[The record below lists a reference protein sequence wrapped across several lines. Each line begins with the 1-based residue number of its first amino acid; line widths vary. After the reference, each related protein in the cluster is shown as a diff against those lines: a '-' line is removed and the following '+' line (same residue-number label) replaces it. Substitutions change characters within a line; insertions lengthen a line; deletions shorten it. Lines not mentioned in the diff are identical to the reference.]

1 MSKLPTKSGGTTL
14 TVAKSGHVVTAVL
27 EKIPTE
33 AIVKVVDLVA
43 DVARA
48 SKTIEGR
55 SQEFEYTLTMLRE
68 GNLDRRERMSMLSN
82 LLTQMDLNEEAQM
95 RLVDS
100 ICKIAEGS

>member
-1 MSKLPTKSGGTTL
+1 MTNLPTKPGGSTL
-14 TVAKSGHVVTAVL
+14 TVSKSGHMVTAVL

-33 AIVKVVDLVA
+33 AILKVVDLVA

-48 SKTIEGR
+48 NKTIEGK
-55 SQEFEYTLTMLRE
+55 SQEFEHTLTMLRE

-100 ICKIAEGS
+100 ICRIAEGS